1 MMISTKSRYGLR
13 FLIDIAG
20 HGEKGFVPLKDV
32 AERQGISEKYLE
44 IIVKELVKGGLIVAL
59 RGKGGGYRLS
69 RPPEEYSIRDIV
81 LLMEGS
87 MAPVACLEEDAESCP
102 RKDACPTLPLWRG
115 LDKVISEYLGRFT
128 LKDLCENQ

>member
-44 IIVKELVKGGLIVAL
+44 IIVKELVKSGLIVAL

-69 RPPEEYSIRDIV
+69 RPPEEYNIRDIV

>member
-20 HGEKGFVPLKDV
+20 HGEKSFVPLKDV

-44 IIVKELVKGGLIVAL
+44 IIVKEMVKGGLIVAL

-69 RPPEEYSIRDIV
+69 RPPEEYNIRDIV
-81 LLMEGS
+81 MLMEGS
-87 MAPVACLEEDAESCP
+87 MAPVACLEEGAESCP
-102 RKDACPTLPLWRG
+102 RREVCPTLPLWRG
-115 LDKVISEYLGRFT
+115 LDNVISEYLGRFT
-128 LKDLCENQ
+128 LKDLCENL